1 MSISAGELISMKSS
15 INNLLS
21 TIESIVESITVQTL
35 IDIECKKLNIKLLFK
50 AEKVVYKYS
59 NAIII
64 IQ

>member
-50 AEKVVYKYS
+50 AEEVVYKYS